1 MTELGDFLQSRRAR
15 LTPEET
21 GLPTFGGRRRV
32 PGLRREELAQLAGVS
47 ADYYS
52 RLEQS
57 RLQNVSDEVLNAVA
71 RALRLDDG
79 ERTHLFN
86 LARPPRQTKAT
97 QVRPGVRWLVDNI
110 TGSPAYVLGRNM
122 DIVAWNDLAQAMY
135 GVDLQQHN
143 NMARLIF
150 QVESSRALWTPW
162 EDKAN
167 NTVGGLR
174 MQSVLFPGDP
184 ELSAL
189 VAELSEVS
197 PEFRALWTA
206 HEVWTVPNG
215 TMRLHHRVVGPL
227 TLAYEALPIPDAP
240 EQVLITYSAE
250 PGSPTEDAIKRLAT
264 DGVALGATGVC
275 SGAE

>member
-52 RLEQS
+52 RLEQG
-57 RLQNVSDEVLNAVA
+57 RLGNVSDEVLNAVA

-79 ERTHLFN
+79 ERAHLHN
-86 LARPPRQTKAT
+86 LARPPKRARPSSA
-97 QVRPGVRWLVDNI
+97 VRPGLRWLLANI
-110 TGSPAYVLGRNM
+110 TGSPAYVLGERM
-122 DIVAWNDLAQAMY
+122 DIVAWNPLAQAMY
-135 GVDLQQHN
+135 GVDLEEHD

-150 QVESSRALWTPW
+150 LDPSSRELWTPW
-162 EDKAN
+162 EAKAN

-174 MQSVLFPGDP
+174 MQNALHPGDP
-184 ELSAL
+184 RLAVLVEELSADPDFR
-189 VAELSEVS
+189 ELW
-197 PEFRALWTA
+197 AA
-206 HEVWTVPNG
+206 HEVWTVPHG
-215 TMRLHHRVVGPL
+215 TMRLTHPVVGSL
-227 TLAYEALPIPDAP
+227 ELAYEALPVPDAP

-250 PGSPTEDAIKRLAT
+250 PGSSTAAALAELAA
-264 DGVALGATGVC
+264 DRVALGATGVGG
-275 SGAE
+275 GAE